1 MNIGAFPLLPA
12 DEEHKQDLV
21 LCDLLEKHLREILLD
36 NSTYEQIKD
45 SIPQKGLR
53 YQESGN
59 GNGVVLIMMENYE
72 GKQKRFSDGKVA
84 IPIKLTESGMTL
96 LENQANIGFV
106 LFHTRKKDENKHLFK
121 VLGIVRILPKDDA
134 VAEGYY
140 LVQSTANRYICV
152 EIDLT
157 KELESQG
164 LNPSIDN
171 VPYNSKTERYDSQYS
186 TLNILN

>member
-59 GNGVVLIMMENYE
+59 GNGVALIMMENYE

-84 IPIKLTESGMTL
+84 IPVKLTESGMTL
-96 LENQANIGFV
+96 LENQATLV
-106 LFHTRKKDENKHLFK
+106 LSCSSLERKTR
-121 VLGIVRILPKDDA
+121 I
-134 VAEGYY
+134 
-140 LVQSTANRYICV
+140 SIC
-152 EIDLT
+152 L
-157 KELESQG
+157 KC
-164 LNPSIDN
+164 
-171 VPYNSKTERYDSQYS
+171 
-186 TLNILN
+186 